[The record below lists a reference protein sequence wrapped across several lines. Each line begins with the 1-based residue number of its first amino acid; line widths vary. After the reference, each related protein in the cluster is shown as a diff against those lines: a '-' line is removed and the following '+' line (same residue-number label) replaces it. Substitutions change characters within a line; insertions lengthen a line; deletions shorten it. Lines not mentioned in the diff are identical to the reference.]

1 MFQGR
6 SGVPATLDR
15 SRYDLVWQDDFDQ
28 PALDE
33 THWLPHYLP
42 HWSTPDRTAARYEIR
57 DGVLRLLIEA
67 DTPPWCP
74 ALDGDLR
81 VSSLQTGVFAGP
93 VGSSQGQLQFHPDVV
108 VRTAQENRAL
118 FIVHRELIEGRM
130 RALADPRAMVSLWM
144 IGLEDT
150 PEHSSEINVAE
161 IFGRKVTGDRA
172 HIGMGVHP
180 FGDPAIMDDFVET
193 EVAIDVREWHTYSAD
208 WTPDHIAWYIDDRL
222 IRVVEQ
228 SADYP
233 MQLMLDVY
241 EFPPADDTPDP
252 RDPADYPKVFEV
264 DWVRVSRRREEPGG
278 GCLEPE
284 RVSA

>member
-1 MFQGR
+1 
-6 SGVPATLDR
+6 VAAALDR
-15 SRYDLVWQDDFDQ
+15 SQYELVWQDDFDK
-28 PALDE
+28 PTLDE

-42 HWSTPDRTAARYEIR
+42 HWSTPDRTAARYELR
-57 DGVLRLLIEA
+57 DSVLRLLIEA
-67 DTPPWCP
+67 DMPPWCP

-93 VGSSQGQLQFHPDVV
+93 VGSKEGQLQFHPDVV

-118 FIVHRELIEGRM
+118 FTVQRNLIETRM

-161 IFGRKVTGDRA
+161 IFGRNVESDRA

-180 FGDPAIMDDFVET
+180 FGDPAIIDDFIEM
-193 EVAIDVREWHTYSAD
+193 EIAIDVREWHTYSAD
-208 WTPDHIAWYIDDRL
+208 WTPDHIAWYVDDRL

-228 SADYP
+228 SAAYP

-241 EFPPADDTPDP
+241 EFPPDDDTPDP
-252 RDPADYPKVFEV
+252 RDPADYPKAFEV
-264 DWVRVSRRREEPGG
+264 DWVRVSRRRADYPAQHG
-278 GCLEPE
+278 
-284 RVSA
+284 